1 VAQRKSAKGV
11 TVMTRPLIIAA
22 LLGLLAALLTSYVLN
37 PAGSQ
42 NQPAGSG
49 AAGAAVV
56 AEALPICSVMGLLAE
71 GGDWAALDPDFA
83 AGKRAIAARDWNAA
97 IKLLTL
103 AGLRDDRNADIQN
116 YLGYAY
122 RRLGQLDAAMQHF
135 ELSLTLNPRHR
146 GAHAHL
152 GEAQLTRGEQAKA
165 EVHLAALE
173 RICLIPCAEYE
184 DLKRAIQGYDKV
196 AKR

>member
-1 VAQRKSAKGV
+1 
-11 TVMTRPLIIAA
+11 MTRSLIIAA

-56 AEALPICSVMGLLAE
+56 AEALPICSAMGLLAE
-71 GGDWAALDPDFA
+71 SGDWAALDPDFA

-116 YLGYAY
+116 YLGYTY
-122 RRLGQLDAAMQHF
+122 RRLGQLDAAMQH
-135 ELSLTLNPRHR
+135 
-146 GAHAHL
+146 
-152 GEAQLTRGEQAKA
+152 
-165 EVHLAALE
+165 
-173 RICLIPCAEYE
+173 
-184 DLKRAIQGYDKV
+184 
-196 AKR
+196 

>member
-1 VAQRKSAKGV
+1 LR
-11 TVMTRPLIIAA
+11 
-22 LLGLLAALLTSYVLN
+22 
-37 PAGSQ
+37 
-42 NQPAGSG
+42 
-49 AAGAAVV
+49 
-56 AEALPICSVMGLLAE
+56 
-71 GGDWAALDPDFA
+71 
-83 AGKRAIAARDWNAA
+83 RDWNAA

-103 AGLRDDRNADIQN
+103 SGLRDDRNADIQN

-146 GAHAHL
+146 GARAHL
-152 GEAQLTRGEQAKA
+152 GEAQLTRGEHSKA

-184 DLKRAIQGYDKV
+184 DLKRAIQGYVKV
-196 AKR
+196 TER